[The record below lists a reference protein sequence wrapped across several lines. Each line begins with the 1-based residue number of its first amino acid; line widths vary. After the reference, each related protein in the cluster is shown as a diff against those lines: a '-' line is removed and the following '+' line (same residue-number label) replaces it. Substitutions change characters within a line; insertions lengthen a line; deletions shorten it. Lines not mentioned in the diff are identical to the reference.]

1 MSDEIDWAWEDLRQ
15 DWLWGKLWARTWK
28 QVAKKWF
35 HRGEVAEGLLIV
47 AELALRKQRTT
58 ATRRL
63 GLLER
68 VRWQTDVSTGLR
80 YCADCLEYEENGC
93 DADCE
98 LAKELRD

>member
-63 GLLER
+63 GLLR
-68 VRWQTDVSTGLR
+68 MVSKSWWLPEICCEDNDEACDDCKLLR
-80 YCADCLEYEENGC
+80 
-93 DADCE
+93 E
-98 LAKELRD
+98 LAAELEGSDG